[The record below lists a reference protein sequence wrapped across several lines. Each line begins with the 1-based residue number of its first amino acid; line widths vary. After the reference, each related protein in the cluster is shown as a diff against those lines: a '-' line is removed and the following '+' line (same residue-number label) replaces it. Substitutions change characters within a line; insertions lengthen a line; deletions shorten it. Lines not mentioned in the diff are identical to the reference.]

1 MITLNQEELFK
12 GKPQSVLH
20 QFADKL
26 SPKDYEEV
34 TKMYANVNALKGS
47 KNEKKTFILDN
58 NTVALAV
65 KPYLNIIGI
74 TSTTDKSSLSTTML
88 LKQI

>member
-47 KNEKKTFILDN
+47 KMRKDIH
-58 NTVALAV
+58 
-65 KPYLNIIGI
+65 
-74 TSTTDKSSLSTTML
+74 S
-88 LKQI
+88 

>member
-47 KNEKKTFILDN
+47 KMRKRHSFLTIILW
-58 NTVALAV
+58 LWQ
-65 KPYLNIIGI
+65 
-74 TSTTDKSSLSTTML
+74 LSR
-88 LKQI
+88 I